1 MNLRRLLGLPE
12 QQEEQAEQPAANDA
26 EMQDTNTSADELA
39 AAKHKLDRAHE
50 LVHVALDAV
59 KTLNNALTTAPQTT
73 ENTSEEQ
80 QPAMSAE
87 QRLILAQLSATTL
100 SAALVELHAVVEPP
114 QAQLFA
120 TLLRQLLGGN
130 NGGNV
135 QVVSFGRDGMFSGSR
150 SPSPATSGAST
161 PRADAAEDQ
170 APSSPRSR
178 RSS

>member
-26 EMQDTNTSADELA
+26 EMQDTDTSADELV
-39 AAKHKLDRAHE
+39 AAKRIDRAHE
-50 LVHVALDAV
+50 LVHVALNAV

-114 QAQLFA
+114 RAQLFA